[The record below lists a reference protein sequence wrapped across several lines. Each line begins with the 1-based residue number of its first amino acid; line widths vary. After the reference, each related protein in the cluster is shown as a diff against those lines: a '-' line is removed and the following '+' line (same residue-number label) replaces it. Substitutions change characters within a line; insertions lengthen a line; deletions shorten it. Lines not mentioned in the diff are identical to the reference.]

1 MIITRIR
8 KEMMRE
14 CDCCEGKKPSIM
26 TTNSSNNFFGSKDD
40 QFLLK
45 HGRIPGFK

>member
-14 CDCCEGKKPSIM
+14 CDCFIGKKLSIM
-26 TTNSSNNFFGSKDD
+26 TTNSSNNFFDQKDD
-40 QFLLK
+40 Q
-45 HGRIPGFK
+45 